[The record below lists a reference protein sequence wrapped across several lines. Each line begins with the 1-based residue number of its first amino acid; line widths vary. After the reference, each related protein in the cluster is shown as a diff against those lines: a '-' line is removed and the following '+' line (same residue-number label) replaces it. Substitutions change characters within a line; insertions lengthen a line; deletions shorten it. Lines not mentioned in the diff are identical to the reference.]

1 MFHDL
6 LNYDL
11 HFIFQEVGRNYFKIN
26 VIPKLTEKYMNFTTE
41 HHEKKD
47 IKLGLP
53 LAFIDSVHFLD
64 NSLDNLVTNLE
75 QNKLL

>member
-47 IKLGLP
+47 IKLETS
-53 LAFIDSVHFLD
+53 FSIYR
-64 NSLDNLVTNLE
+64 
-75 QNKLL
+75 